1 MLQISKKYLRPPE
14 GSQPKTLS
22 FFSVLFE
29 VGPSVGNTNSSLNIL
44 HTINQ
49 KITLKQKVIKDNI
62 LVSRQFSTC
71 NIVSSSNKSQS
82 KNYRELELD
91 KLINRINKG
100 GKQELKLKPNAA
112 TESKV
117 SQTHEGIQKAAAK
130 TLEDMKYFFKFSF
143 KVSIFLLV
151 TLVPISIFCCW
162 YSPTHRAKTS
172 KQSPQWGKVI
182 DLILDEIE
190 DEVKSI
196 KGTPIEQSKN
206 LIKELLLKE
215 EVSSFQDSV
224 DDKFKEKE
232 NPSSPETLK

>member
-1 MLQISKKYLRPPE
+1 MKF
-14 GSQPKTLS
+14 KT
-22 FFSVLFE
+22 
-29 VGPSVGNTNSSLNIL
+29 
-44 HTINQ
+44 
-49 KITLKQKVIKDNI
+49 
-62 LVSRQFSTC
+62 
-71 NIVSSSNKSQS
+71 
-82 KNYRELELD
+82 
-91 KLINRINKG
+91 
-100 GKQELKLKPNAA
+100 NAA
-112 TESKV
+112 TESKAL
-117 SQTHEGIQKAAAK
+117 QTREGIQKAAAK

-162 YSPTHRAKTS
+162 YSPTHRVKTS

-224 DDKFKEKE
+224 DAHRRVG
-232 NPSSPETLK
+232 NPFQSLLPSLCLDLPPGLSLVCGSARFLAV